1 MCRLGGSTA
10 SAHSG
15 AVTCRFHIFI
25 VSHFCSMQHVSIEII
40 LRIGHLALH
49 TAWRRQRGV
58 EDGKVEA
65 RIVTAA
71 GRHPGW
77 HPHQLHAVI
86 EHILPSRPA
95 DNSTSHPGFTNLF
108 GATPLQTFLDAIPVV
123 NCLWQHGPRYAALP
137 TLDDE
142 PGGCAMLKCL

>member
-1 MCRLGGSTA
+1 MCRLGVRLHQRTQEPRPAGFIFSLFHTA
-10 SAHSG
+10 AACNMSRSRVKLLIA
-15 AVTCRFHIFI
+15 
-25 VSHFCSMQHVSIEII
+25 
-40 LRIGHLALH
+40 HLALH

-77 HPHQLHAVI
+77 HPHQLRAVI

-95 DNSTSHPGFTNLF
+95 DNSTQIQACEIVWCDTSPNIPRCDTYCKLFT
-108 GATPLQTFLDAIPVV
+108 AARAPL
-123 NCLWQHGPRYAALP
+123 CSAAN
-137 TLDDE
+137 T
-142 PGGCAMLKCL
+142 